1 MKKAVSAFL
10 LLALCFAF
18 PGALPVFAAEG
29 YGNLRRIQTYS
40 DGVFSDVAPDAW
52 YRDSVAAVYE
62 LGLMGGDGGVFG
74 AENHMLLSEA
84 VTLSARLHSLYRT
97 GSVSFPESAEGEA
110 WYAPYVAYAL
120 ENGLLDAE
128 GEDYGAEATRTRF
141 AVLLARALPAAAL
154 PPVNAL
160 ADGALPDV
168 KMRMA
173 GAEEIYRLYRAG
185 VLTGGNAY
193 GSFFP
198 ETPIE
203 RSAAAAIVSRMAYRS
218 LRQKFELEQRVWP
231 DLFEMPAAD
240 DGYFADAAMLGNS
253 LVDGMKLYSG
263 LAMDYYGMTGATAFN
278 NNAGALLEHSYGKVY
293 LEFGINELSYNTAPI
308 MEAYGQIIDDIR
320 TAMPEAEIYVMSLT
334 PVTQKRDAG
343 GMFTHQAIGAFNA
356 ALRDFCAEKRCWYV
370 DVFRPLLDEDGWLA
384 EEYAGWDDSP
394 HLSTE
399 GYRAWADVL
408 RTYYV

>member
-1 MKKAVSAFL
+1 MKKAISAFL
-10 LLALCFAF
+10 LALCLAF
-18 PGALPVFAAEG
+18 SCALPALAAEG
-29 YGNLRRIQTYS
+29 YGNLRRIQTYA
-40 DGVFSDVAPDAW
+40 DGVFSDVSPDAW
-52 YRDSVAAVYE
+52 YRDGVAAVYE
-62 LGLMGGDGGVFG
+62 LGLMEGDGGVFG
-74 AENHMLLSEA
+74 VEQPMLLSEA

-97 GSVSFPESAEGEA
+97 GSVSFPESAGGEA

-128 GEDYGAEATRTRF
+128 GEDFAAEATRARF

-154 PPVNAL
+154 PPVNEI

-168 KMRMA
+168 KMDTA

-185 VLTGGNAY
+185 VRAGSNAY

-198 ETPIE
+198 QTPIG
-203 RSAAAAIVSRMAYRS
+203 RGAAAAIVSRMAYRS

-240 DGYFADAAMLGNS
+240 AEYFADAAMLGNS

-263 LAMDYYGMTGATAFN
+263 LEMDYYGLTGATVFEN
-278 NNAGALLEHSYGKVY
+278 DAGALLEHSYGKVY

-308 MEAYGQIIDDIR
+308 IAAYGEIIDQIR
-320 TAMPEAEIYVMSLT
+320 TAMPEAELYVMSLT
-334 PVTQKRDAG
+334 PVTEKRDDG
-343 GMFTHQAIGAFNA
+343 GMFTQRAIEELNA
-356 ALRDFCAEKRCWYV
+356 ALKNLCAEKRCWYV
-370 DVFRPLLDEDGWLA
+370 DVFSPLLDEDGWLA
-384 EEYAGWDDSP
+384 EDYAGWDGSP

>member
-1 MKKAVSAFL
+1 MKKAVSAL
-10 LLALCFAF
+10 LLALCLAF
-18 PGALPVFAAEG
+18 SCALPALAAEG
-29 YGNLRRIQTYS
+29 YANLRRVKTYS

-62 LGLMGGDGGVFG
+62 LGLMEGDGGVFG
-74 AENHMLLSEA
+74 VGNHVLLSEA

-97 GSVSFPESAEGEA
+97 GSVSFSRSAEGEA

-120 ENGLLDAE
+120 ENGLLDAA
-128 GEDYGAEATRTRF
+128 GEDYAAEATRARF
-141 AVLLARALPAAAL
+141 AALLARALPASAL
-154 PPVNAL
+154 PPINEI

-168 KMRMA
+168 KAGTA

-203 RSAAAAIVSRMAYRS
+203 RAAAATIVSRMAYRS

-253 LVDGMKLYSG
+253 LADGMKLYSG
-263 LAMDYYGMTGATAFN
+263 LAMDYYGTTGATVFK

-308 MEAYGQIIDDIR
+308 TEAYGQLIDEIR
-320 TAMPEAEIYVMSLT
+320 AAMPGAELYVMSLT
-334 PVTQKRDAG
+334 PVTEKRDAG
-343 GMFTHQAIGAFNA
+343 GMFTQRAIGALNA
-356 ALRDFCAEKRCWYV
+356 ALRGLCAEKRCWYV
-370 DVFRPLLDEDGWLA
+370 DVFSTLLDEDGWLP
-384 EEYAGWDDSP
+384 EDYAGWDGSP
-394 HLSTE
+394 HLSTA
-399 GYRAWADVL
+399 GYRALADVL